1 MQTHILYSQ
10 KNEHIE
16 CIYYKDAT
24 MSYPCHTH
32 TDHITFGYVLKGELC
47 VMRNGIRRL
56 YQEGDN
62 FCIPPD
68 MSHAIETV
76 GDTPYSMVCLCVAVN
91 KVFDGGSEEMAGKV
105 PDVDRGHTA
114 GRASNGNNKTA
125 DKVSN
130 GHSKETTAANVRRL
144 KQLILEA
151 PENAFSIK
159 EMAYHIGISPY
170 HMIRQFKAVCGLTP
184 HQFQIQCRVRKA
196 QKLLERGE
204 SVIEAAY
211 ATGFCDQSH
220 FDRCFQKIVRLTP
233 REYQRCL
240 L

>member
-24 MSYPCHTH
+24 LSYPNHTH
-32 TDHITFGYVLKGELC
+32 TGHITFGCVLEGNLSVTC
-47 VMRNGIRRL
+47 NGIISL
-56 YQEGDN
+56 YQAGEH

-76 GDTPYSMVCLCVAVN
+76 GDIPYSMVCVCVAVD
-91 KVFDGGSEEMAGKV
+91 KAFDVVSGN
-105 PDVDRGHTA
+105 TA
-114 GRASNGNNKTA
+114 GR
-125 DKVSN
+125 VSSGEIAYKALN
-130 GHSKETTAANVRRL
+130 GHSGETAADVRRL
-144 KQLILEA
+144 KQLILES

-159 EMAYHIGISPY
+159 EMARHIGISPY
-170 HMIRQFKAVCGLTP
+170 HMIRQFKVACGLTP

-196 QKLLERGE
+196 QKLLEQGE
-204 SVIEAAY
+204 SIIEAAY

-233 REYQRCL
+233 GEYRRCL
-240 L
+240 LR

>member
-16 CIYYKDAT
+16 CIYYIDAT
-24 MSYPCHTH
+24 MSYPAHTH
-32 TDHITFGYVLKGELC
+32 TDHITFGCVLKGKLC
-47 VMRNGIRRL
+47 VICDGKRRL
-56 YQEGDN
+56 YQVGEH

-68 MSHAIETV
+68 TSHAIETV
-76 GDTPYSMVCLCVAVN
+76 GDIPYSMVCFCVAVG
-91 KVFDGGSEEMAGKV
+91 KVFDGDHEEMANSAPNG
-105 PDVDRGHTA
+105 DSGHTA
-114 GRASNGNNKTA
+114 GRASNGNSRKA
-125 DKVSN
+125 SN
-130 GHSKETTAANVRRL
+130 GHSGVTAADVRRL
-144 KQLILEA
+144 KQLILQS
-151 PENAFSIK
+151 PENAFSIQD
-159 EMAYHIGISPY
+159 MAHHIGISPY

-184 HQFQIQCRVRKA
+184 HRFQIQCRVRKA
-196 QKLLERGE
+196 QRLLEQGE

-233 REYQRCL
+233 REYKRCL

>member
-24 MSYPCHTH
+24 MSYPAHTH
-32 TDHITFGYVLKGELC
+32 TDHITFGCVLEGKLC
-47 VMRNGIRRL
+47 VMRNGKRRL
-56 YQEGDN
+56 YQAGEH

-76 GDTPYSMVCLCVAVN
+76 GDIPYSMVCVCVAVD
-91 KVFDGGSEEMAGKV
+91 KAFDG
-105 PDVDRGHTA
+105 DRGETVA
-114 GRASNGNNKTA
+114 G
-125 DKVSN
+125 
-130 GHSKETTAANVRRL
+130 VRQL
-144 KQLILEA
+144 KQLILQS
-151 PENAFSIK
+151 PENAFSI
-159 EMAYHIGISPY
+159 EDMAHHIGISPY
-170 HMIRQFKAVCGLTP
+170 HMIRQFRVVCGLTP

-196 QKLLERGE
+196 QRLLEQGE
-204 SVIEAAY
+204 SVTEAAY

-240 L
+240 LQ